1 MTKLQKAQELYKL
14 FTHKTNQK
22 SEVYL
27 CLSDEAQNHPNY
39 PTLLNLIYDSNL
51 GTESSYNFVY
61 EALGLL
67 ADIADEELG
76 LEGDKLEEYIEE
88 RISEMESDIY
98 TSNLTAWLNESINH
112 VACLQEALEE
122 LASNAS
128 NEINPS
134 TAFNLLAHAQYIA
147 KTEVARNVN
156 DTLDKIITNLTTI
169 K

>member
-1 MTKLQKAQELYKL
+1 MNKQEKAQQLFNLFQHKTNAKGEIYLCLEDKAQEDKQIY
-14 FTHKTNQK
+14 
-22 SEVYL
+22 S
-27 CLSDEAQNHPNY
+27 
-39 PTLLNLIYDSNL
+39 TLLNLIYDSGLSENF
-51 GTESSYNFVY
+51 SYKQVY
-61 EALGLL
+61 ESLEL
-67 ADIADEELG
+67 IANINAEELG

-134 TAFNLLAHAQYIA
+134 TAFDLLALAQYMA

-156 DTLDKIITNLTTI
+156 NALDKLI
-169 K
+169 

>member
-1 MTKLQKAQELYKL
+1 MNKQQKAQELFNL
-14 FTHKTNQK
+14 FEHKTNAK
-22 SEVYL
+22 GEIYL
-27 CLSDEAQNHPNY
+27 CLEDRAQTHPSY
-39 PTLLNLIYDSNL
+39 STLLNLIYDSGLSENF
-51 GTESSYNFVY
+51 SYQQVY
-61 EALGLL
+61 ESLEL
-67 ADIADEELG
+67 IANIDAEELG
-76 LEGDKLEEYIEE
+76 LDGDRYEEYIEE
-88 RISEMESDIY
+88 RINEMESDIY

-134 TAFNLLAHAQYIA
+134 TAFDLLALAQYMA

-156 DTLDKIITNLTTI
+156 NALNQLI